1 MGEISVERAKG
12 RLAEIEQSIHDA
24 TVLRDH
30 CAEWMDEHQRTIY
43 RLQDERQAITRA
55 LEARDAG

>member
-1 MGEISVERAKG
+1 MGEFSVERAKG
-12 RLAEIEQSIHDA
+12 RLVEIEQSIHDA

-30 CAEWMDEHQRTIY
+30 CAEWVDEHQRTIY
-43 RLQDERQAITRA
+43 RLEDERRAITRA